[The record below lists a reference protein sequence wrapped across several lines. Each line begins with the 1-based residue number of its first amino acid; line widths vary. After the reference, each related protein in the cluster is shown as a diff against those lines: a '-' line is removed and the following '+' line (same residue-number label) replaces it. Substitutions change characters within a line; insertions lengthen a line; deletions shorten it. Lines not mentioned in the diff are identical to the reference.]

1 MVTEQVNK
9 VFNVEILQGDMIYV
23 ANDVLAKDVEEVK
36 GLMSIFFDLDLDN
49 ESEVILLEENLVH

>member
-36 GLMSIFFDLDLDN
+36 GLMSIFFDLDLDDD
-49 ESEVILLEENLVH
+49 SEVILLEENLVH

>member
-9 VFNVEILQGDMIYV
+9 VFNVEILQGDMVYV
-23 ANDVLAKDVEEVK
+23 ASNVLAKDVEEVK

-49 ESEVILLEENLVH
+49 DSEVILLEENLVH

>member
-9 VFNVEILQGDMIYV
+9 VFNVEILQGDMVYV

-36 GLMSIFFDLDLDN
+36 GLMSIFFDLDLDDD
-49 ESEVILLEENLVH
+49 SEVILLEENLVH

>member
-49 ESEVILLEENLVH
+49 DSEVILLEENLVH

>member
-1 MVTEQVNK
+1 VVTEQVNK

-36 GLMSIFFDLDLDN
+36 GLMSIFFDLDLDDD
-49 ESEVILLEENLVH
+49 SEVILLEENLVH